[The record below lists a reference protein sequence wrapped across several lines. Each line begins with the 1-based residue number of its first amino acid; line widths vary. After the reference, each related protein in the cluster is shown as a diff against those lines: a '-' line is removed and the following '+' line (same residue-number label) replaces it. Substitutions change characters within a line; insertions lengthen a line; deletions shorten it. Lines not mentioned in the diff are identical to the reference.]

1 MAKSH
6 TRKKTRS
13 KPKHAM
19 GLKKLRTAFDHMDK
33 FVNRLKATSKHS
45 FADAVSEYRAEWHR
59 VFKKDI
65 SPADAASY
73 LKFRFGLKGKSA
85 MTRRTKMRGGAL
97 GPLAGAPLDY
107 MTRDTVGGPYGTF
120 PALQQGGI
128 EPPQIGLVQQC
139 ATCNAAAATQKGGSL
154 EVLRP
159 IASAPPN
166 GLQTSDLSWKGI
178 NLPDGNPV
186 SMGAMRAQPS
196 AYIPG
201 AGGASWASSYAG
213 TGSNPTFAMYGRP

>member
-13 KPKHAM
+13 NRKQAM
-19 GLKKLRTAFDHMDK
+19 GLKKLRMAFDHMDK
-33 FVNRLKATSKHS
+33 FVNRLKTMSKHS

-65 SPADAASY
+65 SPADVASY

-85 MTRRTKMRGGAL
+85 MTRRTKMRGGAV
-97 GPLAGAPLDY
+97 GPLAGAPVDY
-107 MTRDTVGGPYGTF
+107 TTRDTVGGPYGTF

-128 EPPQIGLVQQC
+128 EPPQIGITQQC
-139 ATCNAAAATQKGGSL
+139 ATCNAAASTQKGGGYL
-154 EVLRP
+154 DVFRP
-159 IASAPPN
+159 ISSTPPN

-196 AYIPG
+196 TYIPG
-201 AGGASWASSYAG
+201 AGGAAWASSYV
-213 TGSNPTFAMYGRP
+213 GSVPTFAMYGRP